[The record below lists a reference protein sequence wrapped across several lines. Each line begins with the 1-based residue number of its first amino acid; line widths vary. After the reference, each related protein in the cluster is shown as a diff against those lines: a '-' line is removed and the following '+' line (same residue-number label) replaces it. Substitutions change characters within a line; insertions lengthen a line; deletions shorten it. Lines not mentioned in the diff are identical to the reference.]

1 MRPPAVIWHELECHA
16 YAADLPLW
24 RELARA
30 EQGPVLD
37 VGAGTGRVTNALTA
51 DGHEVVALD
60 LDPLLLAEIHGV
72 ETVAA
77 DAQDFALDRR
87 FGLIIVPMQT
97 VQLLDDRPAFLQ
109 AARDHLLPG
118 GLLAIAIVDTLE
130 AFGVGGDESWLPAP
144 DVAEIDGWR
153 YSSQPVALRE
163 AGGMMLIDR
172 VRTVWAPDGRRSS
185 EPDRITLATL
195 DADTLEREAAG
206 STFTPEPRRAVPP
219 TDDHVGST
227 VVMLRA

>member
-60 LDPLLLAEIHGV
+60 VDPLLLAEIRGV

-109 AARDHLLPG
+109 AARHHLLPG
-118 GLLAIAIVDTLE
+118 GLLAIALVDTLE
-130 AFGVGGDESWLPAP
+130 AFDSGTPGLPAP

-153 YSSQPVALRE
+153 YASQPVALRE
-163 AGGMMLIDR
+163 AGGVMLIDR

-195 DADTLEREAAG
+195 DADTLEREAAAF
-206 STFTPEPRRAVPP
+206 TFTPEARRAIPP
-219 TDDHVGST
+219 TEDHVGST